1 MIKYY
6 LLLIVMTLIGAIA
19 SFFLKKASKSEKILD
34 LIKNYN
40 LYLGGFL
47 YLLSA
52 VLNIYLLKYLDYS
65 LVLPMTSI
73 TYIWTLIISYQFLKE
88 KISLKK
94 IVGVFIIITGVIIL
108 AI

>member
-19 SFFLKKASKSEKILD
+19 SFFLKKASKSERILD

-94 IVGVFIIITGVIIL
+94 IIGVFIIITGVIIL

>member
-6 LLLIVMTLIGAIA
+6 LLLIIMTLIGAIA
-19 SFFLKKASKSEKILD
+19 SFFLKKASKSERILD

>member
-52 VLNIYLLKYLDYS
+52 ILNIYLLKYLDYS

>member
-6 LLLIVMTLIGAIA
+6 LLLIIMTLIGAIA

>member
-6 LLLIVMTLIGAIA
+6 LLLVLMTLIGAVA
-19 SFFLKKASKSEKILD
+19 SFFLKKASKSQTILK

-94 IVGVFIIITGVIIL
+94 IIGVFIIITGVIIL

>member
-6 LLLIVMTLIGAIA
+6 SLLVLMTLIGAVA
-19 SFFLKKASKSEKILD
+19 SFNLRKASKSQTILK

-94 IVGVFIIITGVIIL
+94 IIGVFIIITGVIIL

>member
-6 LLLIVMTLIGAIA
+6 VLLVIMTLIGAIA
-19 SFFLKKASKSEKILD
+19 SFFLKKASGSEKIID
-34 LIKNYN
+34 LIKNIN
-40 LYLGGFL
+40 LYIGGFL

-94 IVGVFIIITGVIIL
+94 IIGVFVIITGVIIL

>member
-6 LLLIVMTLIGAIA
+6 VLLVIMTLIGAIA

-94 IVGVFIIITGVIIL
+94 IVGLFIIITGVIIL